1 MWVVSGRAI
10 TETQVCLY
18 SILICFLLF
27 RDTSHFCVKEKVL
40 SHKGER
46 KLPGITPCYVPAVFL
61 YPCACAHTS
70 EQLYMERHTY
80 YFQVFITLY
89 VLLALFFVPSL
100 RLMRTILQCHFWKLA
115 FDLEN
120 KWIQP
125 SFKHPQGR
133 TLVYH
138 RLTRHFNF
146 QNEKLWNIYLN

>member
-80 YFQVFITLY
+80 YFQVLITHQAYHQGPSHTSFHFISIY
-89 VLLALFFVPSL
+89 FYED
-100 RLMRTILQCHFWKLA
+100 TIIPILWTRKL
-115 FDLEN
+115 
-120 KWIQP
+120 
-125 SFKHPQGR
+125 
-133 TLVYH
+133 
-138 RLTRHFNF
+138 
-146 QNEKLWNIYLN
+146 